1 MKVKII
7 ETKNKYE
14 SNLEKNHAQEIEMYL
29 YTINK
34 ELKDVQISTSF
45 TKWNFDCEYNYMQS
59 IIISE

>member
-14 SNLEKNHAQEIEMYL
+14 SNLEKNHAQDIETYL

-34 ELKDVQISTSF
+34 ELKEVQISTSF